1 MTISSPEKM
10 GCSKGSS
17 ASLEVKLGAQFLIW
31 DRYFQETH
39 PGIRASR
46 NHLQQL
52 VLAEVESGA
61 LPAQLMTEQTS
72 HLLSTGDLST
82 SKSLSVTLL
91 SNTVFFDKTTDNYK
105 FNALQSKGLS
115 IQSAEVNHK
124 TPSSIQQMDDS
135 TCHRLPKRP
144 PEYLTPTSD
153 SQLGSGRPLT
163 QNISSH
169 SANALNFYCFFKPTP
184 NCSGALGS
192 RDF

>member
-1 MTISSPEKM
+1 
-10 GCSKGSS
+10 
-17 ASLEVKLGAQFLIW
+17 
-31 DRYFQETH
+31 
-39 PGIRASR
+39 
-46 NHLQQL
+46 
-52 VLAEVESGA
+52 
-61 LPAQLMTEQTS
+61 MTEQTS

-82 SKSLSVTLL
+82 SKSLSVALL

-192 RDF
+192 RDFWTLRNSWGLWAEHKTFPVIKTS